1 MKKSQNLKLI
11 LLILCSIAIM
21 LQLTDTY
28 VVPVIPI
35 LAFIVVLLI
44 FIQKRRINGITSS
57 CAIIFLSGFIG
68 YFSAQKKNSVAG
80 TSIGM
85 ILPVDYFNKTFSMFC
100 LAAMF
105 ISFGSSLRKNAN
117 SYYSA
122 SALNGINKN
131 LVSNNP
137 STYLLSLMPLFGAFI
152 GFGFSQL
159 ISRSTHLTI
168 QQFPIF
174 ARVSLAASLIALGVL
189 SLWTKQQTKL
199 LRFIGFLGIF
209 CYALLF
215 FSLSSRYLTF
225 IPICVAFVCFKKS
238 SRLQT
243 IFLLFVSVFS
253 TLFCYMLPLFLRS
266 LTNHGFV
273 PYAANMRSITFRATD
288 FQAAFQNFIFSF
300 DVNGLTAF
308 SLQEF
313 PLRDLLVEVSPLP
326 GDLAGWYKIS
336 DMHRLNSATPAAAI
350 GEAMNYGFI
359 NFILLF
365 SIIGLAMGY
374 MQDKVD
380 SFPPKL
386 RVYSNIVLTSG
397 SVYFAVL
404 CLQYNLRS
412 AIRIIYY
419 LFVYFFLVKI
429 TVNKKS
435 NDSDNNFPLDYREM

>member
-1 MKKSQNLKLI
+1 
-11 LLILCSIAIM
+11 
-21 LQLTDTY
+21 
-28 VVPVIPI
+28 
-35 LAFIVVLLI
+35 
-44 FIQKRRINGITSS
+44 
-57 CAIIFLSGFIG
+57 
-68 YFSAQKKNSVAG
+68 
-80 TSIGM
+80 
-85 ILPVDYFNKTFSMFC
+85 
-100 LAAMF
+100 
-105 ISFGSSLRKNAN
+105 
-117 SYYSA
+117 
-122 SALNGINKN
+122 
-131 LVSNNP
+131 
-137 STYLLSLMPLFGAFI
+137 
-152 GFGFSQL
+152 
-159 ISRSTHLTI
+159 
-168 QQFPIF
+168 
-174 ARVSLAASLIALGVL
+174 
-189 SLWTKQQTKL
+189 
-199 LRFIGFLGIF
+199 
-209 CYALLF
+209 
-215 FSLSSRYLTF
+215 
-225 IPICVAFVCFKKS
+225 
-238 SRLQT
+238 
-243 IFLLFVSVFS
+243 
-253 TLFCYMLPLFLRS
+253 MLPLFLRS
-266 LTNHGFV
+266 LTSHGFV

-308 SLQEF
+308 SLQKF

-365 SIIGLAMGY
+365 SIIGLALRY

-419 LFVYFFLVKI
+419 LLVYFFLVKI

-435 NDSDNNFPLDYREM
+435 IDSDNNLPLDYRET